1 MLNPIP
7 LGVKPYIITDPY
19 TGEIIF
25 AHYLEVYGNYI
36 REHFVP
42 SEFVKKR
49 GGIIRTVKAKYHRLI
64 MGFWDGRDGRHVHY
78 AIIEV
83 LHPLDPSKKC
93 KLRQILKETGKWNE
107 LMKRGL
113 LEDSFL
119 IGYRKYDEIDK
130 LLKHVYQTL
139 ERERIRVVAPVT
151 AATPI
156 GVLEIR

>member
-1 MLNPIP
+1 MPIP
-7 LGVKPYIITDPY
+7 IGVKPYIITDPY

-25 AHYLEVYGNYI
+25 AHYLEAYGNYV

-49 GGIIRTVKAKYHRLI
+49 GGIIRTVVSKGHRVIL
-64 MGFWDGRDGRHVHY
+64 GFWDRMDGRHVHY
-78 AIIEV
+78 AIIEL

-93 KLRQILKETGKWNE
+93 RLREILKREGKWDE

-119 IGYRKYDEIDK
+119 IGYRKHKEIDRI
-130 LLKHVYQTL
+130 LKHVYETL
-139 ERERIRVVAPVT
+139 EKERIRVAVPIAIPHR
-151 AATPI
+151 PI
-156 GVLEIR
+156 GLLEVLP